1 MIRNGGTP
9 PGRFRVPAE
18 AKCGETRCAAL
29 GPSCTDLSLAY
40 QMSMETR
47 SKRTKQKE
55 CIMKAEISNPHD
67 RFFKSLF
74 SREEVSRD
82 FFINYLPPDIVSLID
97 PDSAELVKDSF
108 VDQELGEFFSDM
120 LYKVRLRDGGT
131 AYIHILLEHKSYS
144 DPLAGFQM
152 LCYMVRIWEK
162 AVRRHMAESKARR
175 KAGKKSPPGGKP
187 LRLPHVIPVLICH
200 GRFPWNVP
208 RDFRSLFPPRP
219 DLDAHT
225 PDFTYLVCDLS
236 RHSDEEI
243 RGMVILKAGMLL
255 MKHIFSDDLGER
267 LPEILGLLRELSAG
281 RTGPEFLKTMM
292 TYLSGGTDRINK
304 DDLGKAVRSAFP
316 EKGDT
321 LMATIAEQWYQEG
334 EARGEAR
341 GKAEGKVEGKAEGK
355 LIGQILLA
363 QRILRRETYSEEEL
377 EKKSSDELRAIFS
390 EIESSLSV

>member
-1 MIRNGGTP
+1 
-9 PGRFRVPAE
+9 
-18 AKCGETRCAAL
+18 
-29 GPSCTDLSLAY
+29 
-40 QMSMETR
+40 
-47 SKRTKQKE
+47 
-55 CIMKAEISNPHD
+55 MKAEISNPHD

-144 DPLAGFQM
+144 DPLAGFQI

-162 AVRRHMAESKARR
+162 VVRKHMAESKARR
-175 KAGKKSPPGGKP
+175 KAGKKSPVDRKP
-187 LRLPHVIPVLICH
+187 LRFPRVIPVLICH
-200 GRFPWNVP
+200 GRYPWNVP
-208 RDFRSLFPPRP
+208 MDFHALFDPCPE
-219 DLDAHT
+219 LDAHT
-225 PDFTYLVCDLS
+225 PDFRYLLCDLS
-236 RHSDEEI
+236 RHSDDEI
-243 RGMVILKAGMLL
+243 KGMLILKAGMLL
-255 MKHIFSDDLGER
+255 MKHIFSDDLAER
-267 LPEILGLLRELSAG
+267 LPGILGLLWELSAG

-292 TYLSGGTDRINK
+292 TYLSGGTDKINRE
-304 DDLGKAVRSAFP
+304 DLGKAVRSAFP

-334 EARGEAR
+334 EARG
-341 GKAEGKVEGKAEGK
+341 KVEGKAEGK

-363 QRILRRETYSEEEL
+363 QRILRRETYSEEDL